1 MGLYKKT
8 NMLIKCIF
16 TYLKYKLRYRGR
28 MSMDFINSIKG
39 SLNIDLF
46 QNAKCSV
53 GKFLMT
59 SGPFYIKCTENA
71 ELTIGDNCFFNHNC
85 SLTSA
90 EHIEIGNNC
99 MFANNLVVVDHDHD
113 RENGKISEKLITAP
127 VKIGNNV
134 WCGANVTILKG
145 VTIGDG
151 AIVAAGAV
159 VTRNVEAHTV
169 VAGVPAKKI
178 ESKSR

>member
-1 MGLYKKT
+1 
-8 NMLIKCIF
+8 
-16 TYLKYKLRYRGR
+16 
-28 MSMDFINSIKG
+28 MDIVNSIKG
-39 SLNIDLF
+39 SLRIELF
-46 QNAKCSV
+46 RNARCSV

-59 SGPFYIKCTENA
+59 AGPFYVKCTENA
-71 ELTIGDNCFFNHNC
+71 ELIIGDNCFFNHNC

-113 RENGKISEKLITAP
+113 RENGIISEKLKAAP

-151 AIVAAGAV
+151 AIIAAGAV
-159 VTRNVEAHTV
+159 VTRDVEAHTV
-169 VAGVPAKKI
+169 AAGVPARKAGPKN
-178 ESKSR
+178 